1 MSVAHD
7 IPGMVF
13 KNGSVILLARVLG
26 TGGAPITRATIS
38 SATYT
43 VYQLDE
49 SDANAETAVAGH
61 TARSLVVSDIV
72 FDALQTDDLWDTD
85 AVGYNFKHT
94 IDTSSQ
100 QAFATAGLSYR
111 VRYELIASNGQ
122 VIIVRF
128 KLKAI

>member
-26 TGGAPITRATIS
+26 AGGAPITRATIA
-38 SATYT
+38 SASYT
-43 VYQLDE
+43 IYQLDE

-61 TARSLVVSDIV
+61 TDQSLAVDDIV
-72 FDALQTDDLWDTD
+72 LDALQADDLWDID
-85 AVGYNFKHT
+85 AEGYNFKHA

-111 VRYELIASNGQ
+111 VRYELTAGNGQ